1 MAKKTRKV
9 TVTIPE
15 DVASTLEQWRED
27 GRIKSVSEYVTD
39 QLQAGMDRAASLRAV
54 ETVHGGASGPKRPP
68 LEFINR
74 GRALQGLPPL
84 TEDQADAI
92 STQAWATA
100 PESRSGAA

>member
-15 DVASTLEQWRED
+15 DVAATLEQWRED
-27 GRIKSVSEYVTD
+27 GRIKSVSEYVTN
-39 QLQAGMDRAASLRAV
+39 QLQAGMNRAASLRAV
-54 ETVHGGASGPKRPP
+54 ETVHGGTNGPKRPP

-84 TEDQADAI
+84 TEAQADAI
-92 STQAWATA
+92 SAQAWATE
-100 PESRSGAA
+100 PGSRSGAA